1 DNLSDRSGPT
11 VRLNR
16 PSYDDRKRAAPFWL
30 PVVNYYLLTLAAA
43 VIVYIAIWYAGQET
57 RGGEN
62 TQVFGLIAA
71 LAVIGFAIILREIV
85 MRNAR
90 RKLYREQR
98 LLDKNIAGFHRRQV
112 RADQKDK
119 VSAEQN
125 EFILGEI
132 RKKSDAARVL
142 SGLAA
147 GHKEVVAMCS
157 EYLAMN
163 QRELQSVGVRSPRIA
178 SFVRGRETASKI
190 HFFHLMK
197 WAELETQ
204 EFTQI
209 AVGRDRIED
218 KLERLKQTLTVVET
232 ALEAY
237 PTEKDLLE
245 SKRALIA
252 SERSL
257 EISRLVENAEAAA
270 EGGDIDAA
278 AENYE
283 KALDLI
289 EGLEGAD
296 ANRAAI
302 ADKVA
307 EALHKVRTLGG
318 EKIS

>member
-1 DNLSDRSGPT
+1 MR
-11 VRLNR
+11 
-16 PSYDDRKRAAPFWL
+16 YDDRKRAAPFWV
-30 PVVNYYLLTLAAA
+30 PVANYYLLTFLAA
-43 VIVYIAIWYAGQET
+43 VVVYAAIWYAGHET
-57 RGGEN
+57 RNGEN

-71 LAVIGFAIILREIV
+71 LAVIAFAIVLREVV

-98 LLDKNIAGFHRRQV
+98 LLDKNIAGFHRRKE

-119 VSAEQN
+119 VSVEQN
-125 EFILGEI
+125 EFILGEL
-132 RKKSDAARVL
+132 RKKSEAAKVL

-157 EYLAMN
+157 EYMAMN
-163 QRELQSVGVRSPRIA
+163 QRELQNVGVGSPRIA

-218 KLERLKQTLTVVET
+218 KLERLKQTLSVVET

-237 PTEKDLLE
+237 PTEKVLLE

-257 EISRLVENAEAAA
+257 EISRLVEVAESAA
-270 EGGDIDAA
+270 EGGDSDAA
-278 AENYE
+278 VENYE
-283 KALDLI
+283 KALELI
-289 EGLEGAD
+289 EDLEGTD

-307 EALHKVRTLGG
+307 GELSRVRSLGG
-318 EKIS
+318 EKLS

>member
-1 DNLSDRSGPT
+1 
-11 VRLNR
+11 LNR
-16 PSYDDRKRAAPFWL
+16 PRYDNRKSAAPFRL
-30 PVVNYYLLTLAAA
+30 PVVNYYLLTFIAA
-43 VIVYIAIWYAGQET
+43 VVVYLAIWYVGQEG

-62 TQVFGLIAA
+62 TQIFGLIAG
-71 LAVIGFAIILREIV
+71 LAVIVFAIIVREVV
-85 MRNAR
+85 MRSAR

-98 LLDKNIAGFHRRQV
+98 LLDQNIAGFHRRQE
-112 RADQKDK
+112 RTNQKDK
-119 VSAEQN
+119 VSLEQN
-125 EFILGEI
+125 ELILNEL
-132 RKKSDAARVL
+132 RKKSEAAKVL

-147 GHKEVVAMCS
+147 GHREVVAMCS
-157 EYLAMN
+157 EYLSMN
-163 QRELQSVGVRSPRIA
+163 QRELQNVGVGSPRIA
-178 SFVRGRETASKI
+178 SFVRGRETASKL
-190 HFFHLMK
+190 HFYHLMK
-197 WAELETQ
+197 WAELETK

-218 KLERLKQTLTVVET
+218 KLDRLKQTLTVVET

-257 EISRLVENAEAAA
+257 EISRLIENAETAAT
-270 EGGDIDAA
+270 GGDNYAA

-283 KALDLI
+283 KALGMI
-289 EGLEGAD
+289 EELESTD

-302 ADKVA
+302 AEKVA
-307 EALHKVRTLGG
+307 GELHRVRSLGG

>member
-1 DNLSDRSGPT
+1 MSDRYGPT
-11 VRLNR
+11 ARLNR
-16 PSYDDRKRAAPFWL
+16 PRYDDRKGAVPFRL
-30 PVVNYYLLTLAAA
+30 PIINYYLLAFVAAA
-43 VIVYIAIWYAGQET
+43 IVYIAIWYVGQEG

-62 TQVFGLIAA
+62 TQVFGLIAG

-85 MRNAR
+85 LRGAR
-90 RKLYREQR
+90 RKLYRDQR
-98 LLDKNIAGFHRRQV
+98 LLDKNIAGFHRRQE
-112 RADQKDK
+112 RANQKDK
-119 VSAEQN
+119 VSVEQN
-125 EFILGEI
+125 EFILREL
-132 RKKSDAARVL
+132 RKKSEAAKVL

-163 QRELQSVGVRSPRIA
+163 HRELQHVGVGSPRIA
-178 SFVRGRETASKI
+178 SFVRGRETASKL
-190 HFFHLMK
+190 HFYHLMK

-278 AENYE
+278 TENYE